1 MIDVN
6 VVPDMIADLSAFE
19 DDAAFRSGCAVGHP
33 PRVRWHAW
41 PNAALSGVIN
51 SRGGTVIRL
60 PARHVT
66 SIESLT
72 DRQGNP
78 LAYAYDPETGLVES
92 LSGGFPAGVAAI
104 RYAIHAGYDDAP
116 DAAQVL
122 ISAAKRAGTS
132 PIGLVTSQST
142 NGSSASFDVVSLMQ
156 AEKEQAQTLQAWR
169 IAMSLLDDMNAGG
182 GGWRMPG
189 ATKWRRLRARKV
201 DDPYSGEQAGE
212 DWSNPGLRISP
223 ALSPAPARTPD
234 GLREQTTSTAYL
246 TSPDPSLDI
255 MPGDRIRALPDDGRC
270 WEVSGYPSRDANAFV
285 LMAADD

>member
-6 VVPDMIADLSAFE
+6 VIPDMIADPSAFE
-19 DDAAFRSGCAVGHP
+19 DDVAFRLKAAQAAIRRECG
-33 PRVRWHAW
+33 WHVM

-92 LSGGFPAGVAAI
+92 LSGGFPAGIAAI
-104 RYAIHAGYDDAP
+104 RYEIHAGYDDAP
-116 DAAQVL
+116 DVQQVL
-122 ISAAKRAGTS
+122 ISAAKRAGMS

-156 AEKEQAQTLQAWR
+156 DEKDKLKPYR
-169 IAMSLLDDMNAGG
+169 LGG
-182 GGWRMPG
+182 
-189 ATKWRRLRARKV
+189 
-201 DDPYSGEQAGE
+201 
-212 DWSNPGLRISP
+212 
-223 ALSPAPARTPD
+223 
-234 GLREQTTSTAYL
+234 
-246 TSPDPSLDI
+246 
-255 MPGDRIRALPDDGRC
+255 LP
-270 WEVSGYPSRDANAFV
+270 
-285 LMAADD
+285 